1 MSECEDGFIGVRI
14 VNGLHEILRQ
24 STVTSKCGKLPTC
37 SSWLL
42 NGDDF
47 HMCSRIALKSFEKV
61 QKFQDPSSMC
71 NVDSLTCHCKAVC
84 S

>member
-1 MSECEDGFIGVRI
+1 MSECEDGFVGVRI
-14 VNGLHEILRQ
+14 VNGF
-24 STVTSKCGKLPTC
+24 TKFGVPTC

-47 HMCSRIALKSFEKV
+47 HKCFRIAVKPFEKT
-61 QKFQDPSSMC
+61 QKCQDPSSMC